1 MPLPK
6 LLVFREMR
14 RSNAVCYSLL
24 GKLHSNL
31 RPGSYILPTFRN
43 VTHGVQRFLR
53 TQGAVIPK
61 RLNPTLFF
69 IGRGTSVY
77 IGRSLVNLLPDS
89 LAGAFEDRESIMN
102 EQNN

>member
-1 MPLPK
+1 
-6 LLVFREMR
+6 
-14 RSNAVCYSLL
+14 
-24 GKLHSNL
+24 
-31 RPGSYILPTFRN
+31 
-43 VTHGVQRFLR
+43 LR